1 MLNNVYNK
9 IIERD
14 GQIKIVYP
22 ETIVIESQRTM
33 SITKIVECYNNLDQ
47 ALNSFDEKIYASG
60 VTV

>member
-1 MLNNVYNK
+1 
-9 IIERD
+9 
-14 GQIKIVYP
+14 
-22 ETIVIESQRTM
+22 M